1 MSDQAE
7 RIAIEIFYRIKGA
20 VFMGGLPTYDK
31 LPPYVRAE
39 VDVIAC
45 LIRSAAPS
53 SALVDAA
60 NKAIDSSHSDNP
72 QDWLDAIDALRAA
85 LSEQKP
91 RVCEWVDDD
100 PFWIISCQKVGL
112 SHSFHEPVIVRKW
125 KACPYCTNPIEVKES
140 DVRQGG
146 KG

>member
-45 LIRSAAPS
+45 LIRSHTAPGDLIGAVKRLLNNS
-53 SALVDAA
+53 YIMIGGGVSC
-60 NKAIDSSHSDNP
+60 NESDVEEV
-72 QDWLDAIDALRAA
+72 RSA

-125 KACPYCTNPIEVKES
+125 KVCPYCTNPIEVKE
-140 DVRQGG
+140 G
-146 KG
+146 